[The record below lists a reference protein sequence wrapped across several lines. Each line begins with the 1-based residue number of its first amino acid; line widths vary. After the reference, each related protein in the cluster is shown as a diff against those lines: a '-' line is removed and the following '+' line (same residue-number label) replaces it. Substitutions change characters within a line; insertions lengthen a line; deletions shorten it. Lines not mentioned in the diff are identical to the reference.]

1 MSLLIRLLL
10 ALAAPITA
18 LFVARDALNF
28 DVVQTFVAVG
38 LVAVLCIVAAF
49 WPWRND
55 KIEL

>member
-49 WPWRND
+49 WPWRSD

>member
-38 LVAVLCIVAAF
+38 LVAILCIVAAF
-49 WPWRND
+49 WPWRSN

>member
-49 WPWRND
+49 WPGRRG

>member
-38 LVAVLCIVAAF
+38 LVAVLCIIAAF
-49 WPWRND
+49 WPRRSG
-55 KIEL
+55 KVEL

>member
-28 DVVQTFVAVG
+28 DVVQTFVAVA
-38 LVAVLCIVAAF
+38 LVAVLCIIAAF
-49 WPWRND
+49 WPRRGGQT
-55 KIEL
+55 EL